1 MRIAGVCHITVD
13 GKSLDISG
21 GMTIPLSTSTKETIV
36 STNGSVHFKETPVAQ
51 FIEGTYLVKAD
62 FTIEDLDTMTEGTI
76 VAELDDDRNWSHIRK
91 DAPVEITA
99 EIERERLGTVIELDV
114 KSARAL

>member
-36 STNGSVHFKETPVAQ
+36 STNGSVHFK
-51 FIEGTYLVKAD
+51 GTAVRPL
-62 FTIEDLDTMTEGTI
+62 
-76 VAELDDDRNWSHIRK
+76 H
-91 DAPVEITA
+91 
-99 EIERERLGTVIELDV
+99 
-114 KSARAL
+114 

>member
-36 STNGSVHFKETPVAQ
+36 STNGSVHFKD
-51 FIEGTYLVKAD
+51 GTYLVTPD
-62 FTIEDLDTMTEGTI
+62 FPIEDLDTMTEGTI
-76 VAELDDDRNWSHIRK
+76 VAELANGKTYTLSDAWVEGEMDFESDGGSVGIKFVGRSGRWS
-91 DAPVEITA
+91 
-99 EIERERLGTVIELDV
+99 
-114 KSARAL
+114 